1 MAVMSIKYSKGTCL
15 AHLVVL
21 LYRGHS
27 SLLCVIFR
35 CRSTILNGYGLDM
48 VTSE

>member
-27 SLLCVIFR
+27 SLLWSFLGAGPP
-35 CRSTILNGYGLDM
+35 S
-48 VTSE
+48 